1 VDTGDTG
8 APDEVGCG
16 LLDIGR
22 VWVEVGTAAALRD
35 CFIPLGTYFTIPYAE
50 PDMNPTDPMAPVA
63 PVAPAEP
70 QVAAPSAPAAAPK
83 KEESAPAPQP
93 SGNVEAVEAPAPTV
107 ENMTA
112 MAKEID
118 NPVLVVTLALI
129 GLLSVGIWKHLG
141 KLADQKNA
149 VELKKLDIEQISA
162 KKGQSITSQPPPCQA
177 ANTALEAKLAALEGR
192 VGKVETTSIGLP
204 DGSVKDALEE
214 IDQRIR
220 KLELEK
226 LKKGSA

>member
-1 VDTGDTG
+1 MDTGDTG

-16 LLDIGR
+16 LLDIGW

-35 CFIPLGTYFTIPYAE
+35 CFIPLGTYFIIPYAE
-50 PDMNPTDPMAPVA
+50 PDMNPTDPMA

-93 SGNVEAVEAPAPTV
+93 SGNMEAVEAPAATV
-107 ENMTA
+107 ENMTK

-118 NPVLVVTLALI
+118 NPFLVVALALI
-129 GLLSVGIWKHLG
+129 AVLSVGIWKHLG

-149 VELKKLDIEQISA
+149 VELKKLEIEQISA
-162 KKGQSITSQPPPCQA
+162 KKGQSLTSQPPPCQA
-177 ANTALEAKLAALEGR
+177 ANATIEARLGALEGR
-192 VGKVETTSIGLP
+192 ISKMESTSIGLP
-204 DGSVKDALEE
+204 DGSVKDELEE
-214 IDQRIR
+214 LDQRIR

>member
-1 VDTGDTG
+1 MDTGDTG

-16 LLDIGR
+16 LLDIGW

-35 CFIPLGTYFTIPYAE
+35 CFIPLGTYFIIPYAE

-63 PVAPAEP
+63 PAEP
-70 QVAAPSAPAAAPK
+70 APPATAAAPK

-93 SGNVEAVEAPAPTV
+93 SGNMEAVEAPAATV
-107 ENMTA
+107 ENMTK

-118 NPVLVVTLALI
+118 NPFLVVALALI
-129 GLLSVGIWKHLG
+129 AVLSVGIWKHLG

-149 VELKKLDIEQISA
+149 VELKKLEIEQISA
-162 KKGQSITSQPPPCQA
+162 KKGQSLTSQPPPCQA
-177 ANTALEAKLAALEGR
+177 ANATIEARLGALEGR
-192 VGKVETTSIGLP
+192 ISKMESTSIGLP
-204 DGSVKDALEE
+204 DGSVKDELEE
-214 IDQRIR
+214 LDQRIR

>member
-16 LLDIGR
+16 LLDIGW
-22 VWVEVGTAAALRD
+22 VWVEVGTATALRD
-35 CFIPLGTYFTIPYAE
+35 CFIPLGTYFIIPYAE
-50 PDMNPTDPMAPVA
+50 PDMNPTDPMG

-70 QVAAPSAPAAAPK
+70 QVAAPPAPATAPK

-112 MAKEID
+112 MAKEI
-118 NPVLVVTLALI
+118 VVVTLALI

-149 VELKKLDIEQISA
+149 VELKKLEIEQISA
-162 KKGQSITSQPPPCQA
+162 KKGQSLTSQPPPCQA
-177 ANTALEAKLAALEGR
+177 ANATIEARLGTLEGR
-192 VGKVETTSIGLP
+192 ISKMESTSIGLP
-204 DGSVKDALEE
+204 DGSVKDELEE
-214 IDQRIR
+214 LDQRIR

>member
-1 VDTGDTG
+1 MDTGDTG
-8 APDEVGCG
+8 APNDVGCG
-16 LLDIGR
+16 LLDIGW

-35 CFIPLGTYFTIPYAE
+35 CFIPLGTYFIIPYAE
-50 PDMNPTDPMAPVA
+50 PDMNPTDPMA

-118 NPVLVVTLALI
+118 NPVLVVILALI

-141 KLADQKNA
+141 KIADQKNA

-192 VGKVETTSIGLP
+192 VGKVETTSIVLP
-204 DGSVKDALEE
+204 DGSVKDELEE
-214 IDQRIR
+214 LDQRIR

-226 LKKGSA
+226 LKKGGA